1 METLT
6 QTTTDLLKEELIDWI
21 STTNDR
27 EKLLQMHSFSKE
39 KFNFEEEFKKGITGE
54 ELKKR
59 MFKYIDSLPWKK

>member
-27 EKLLQMHSFSKE
+27 EKLLQMHSFFKE

-54 ELKKR
+54 ESKKNTIE
-59 MFKYIDSLPWKK
+59 KIKKQWNT